1 VKLSFVL
8 GGLEF
13 GVAGIQRTSAVTAHV
28 ENHLGL
34 SLRLAH
40 SDKVAH
46 HILEALY
53 VGRFI

>member
-1 VKLSFVL
+1 VKLSFVWIVWC
-8 GGLEF
+8 ES
-13 GVAGIQRTSAVTAHV
+13 RTSAVAAHV

-53 VGRFI
+53 VGGFV